1 MHSRKFYFLFITLL
15 LFELTLSAQSVD
27 SLTIDFDK
35 RKKVMWSSTAV
46 LYSGSLYAL
55 NELWYKDY
63 PRSDFHF
70 FNDNSQWLGVDKVGH
85 VYSAYVS
92 ATTGIKAFEWAGYEK
107 KEAALIGG
115 SIGWLFLGTIEVF
128 DGFSEEWGFSTG
140 DFMANTIGSA
150 LAIGQYLLWE
160 KQVMRLKFSYS
171 PTDYRE
177 IRPEIL
183 GENELQGVLK
193 DYNGQTYWASFNLNA
208 IDKRVK
214 PKWLNL
220 ALGYGA
226 EGMVS
231 AEGSY
236 LDAEL
241 GQIDPRREYYLSLD
255 IDFEKIPSNKKW
267 VRTVLAA
274 LNYFKFPFPALEF
287 TEGSNLQFKA
297 IHY

>member
-1 MHSRKFYFLFITLL
+1 MHSRNFHLL
-15 LFELTLSAQSVD
+15 LISLLLLAFEIKAQGND
-27 SLTIDFDK
+27 SLGIDFNK
-35 RKKVMWSSTAV
+35 RKKVLWTGTAL

-55 NELWYKDY
+55 DQLWYQDY

-92 ATTGIKAFEWAGYEK
+92 ATTGIKAFEWAGYDK
-107 KEAALIGG
+107 KQSALIGG

-128 DGFSEEWGFSTG
+128 DGFSEEWGFSSG
-140 DFMANTIGSA
+140 DLLANTVGSG
-150 LAIGQYLLWE
+150 LAIGQHLLWD
-160 KQVMRLKFSYS
+160 KQIMRLKFSYS
-171 PTDYRE
+171 PTAYRE

-193 DYNGQTYWASFNLNA
+193 DYNGQTYWASFNLHA
-208 IDKRVK
+208 IDRRIK

-220 ALGYGA
+220 AVGYGA

-231 AEGSY
+231 ANGGY

-241 GQIDPRREYYLSLD
+241 GQIDPRRQYYLSLD
-255 IDFEKIPSNKKW
+255 IDFERIPSNKKW
-267 VRTVLAA
+267 VRTLLIA
-274 LNYFKFPFPALEF
+274 LNYFKFPFPALEW
-287 TEGSNLQFKA
+287 TEGKDLQFKP